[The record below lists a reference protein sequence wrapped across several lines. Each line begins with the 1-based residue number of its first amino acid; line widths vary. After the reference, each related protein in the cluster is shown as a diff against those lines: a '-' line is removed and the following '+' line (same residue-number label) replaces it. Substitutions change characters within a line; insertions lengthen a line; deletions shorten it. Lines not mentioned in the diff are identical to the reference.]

1 MAASSAEL
9 NACQSDVGPWQM
21 SFATLP
27 LLRFRWPRPPCVL
40 SMMKKAVSEAEVVN
54 ELKALATELG
64 ALAGWLCEEMTELRM
79 LRVVCMQER
88 RNRTAIAAMIGIYN
102 K

>member
-1 MAASSAEL
+1 M
-9 NACQSDVGPWQM
+9 
-21 SFATLP
+21 
-27 LLRFRWPRPPCVL
+27 
-40 SMMKKAVSEAEVVN
+40 VN

-79 LRVVCMQER
+79 LRVVCMHER